1 MKMKAANW
9 SRAQKS
15 FAVVK
20 LTRLLLHTRAIVEPE
35 ISRAH
40 SNKTLFD
47 EEWKIVFLSSNAVKY
62 LSRDSIEKLIY
73 SWMEW
78 RSVLCWNSET
88 EPFPST
94 KLTSPISRMCID
106 DLFVKIAWAFFCCCC
121 LLSSHNSHFHN
132 SNAALAELS
141 YLKSEFQGA
150 CLTQFRVYR
159 FDCASCYK
167 ARTSTED
174 HHHNRSCRVM
184 RNVKLPPNQISI
196 IISVWQ
202 HKKMTSEAWC
212 LLCVLPSSAQH
223 ISSIHSSDPNCER
236 SWATQ

>member
-1 MKMKAANW
+1 MKMKAANR

-20 LTRLLLHTRAIVEPE
+20 LTRLLPHTRARVE

-40 SNKTLFD
+40 SNK
-47 EEWKIVFLSSNAVKY
+47 KLSLTKN
-62 LSRDSIEKLIY
+62 EKLFFYRRTPWNIYREIRLKNWFTAEWNGDLYCVETVRLSHSRVQNWLHQFLACVSMIY
-73 SWMEW
+73 SSKSLE
-78 RSVLCWNSET
+78 
-88 EPFPST
+88 
-94 KLTSPISRMCID
+94 
-106 DLFVKIAWAFFCCCC
+106 FFCCCC

-150 CLTQFRVYR
+150 CLTQFRDYR
-159 FDCASCYK
+159 FDCASCYN
-167 ARTSTED
+167 AHTSSED
-174 HHHNRSCRVM
+174 HHHHRSCRIM

-202 HKKMTSEAWC
+202 QKNDKRSLMFAMC
-212 LLCVLPSSAQH
+212 FAI
-223 ISSIHSSDPNCER
+223 ISSTYLQHSFER
-236 SWATQ
+236 SKLWEELSYTIK